1 MANIGYYTVEGLQKL
16 KDELHQLETVERKKC
31 TAAVAEAREKGDLS
45 ENAEYDAAREAQ
57 ALLEVKIGKLKELMV
72 NARLVDES
80 QLDLNKVSI
89 LTTVKIKNL
98 KNNAMMSYTLVAEQE
113 ADLKSGKISVDSPIG
128 RGLLGKKVGDKV
140 DISVPAG
147 VIPFQVVSISI

>member
-57 ALLEVKIGKLKELMV
+57 ALLEVKIGKLKEIMV
-72 NARLVDES
+72 NARLVDET
-80 QLDLNKVSI
+80 QLDLSKVSI

-98 KNNAMMSYTLVAEQE
+98 KNNATMSYTLVAEQE

-147 VIPFQVVSISI
+147 VIPFEVVSISI